1 MGGSRLFSLILY
13 SVRFADPTPTSAFR
27 LLILLRTNTELI
39 LQKFGD
45 SRPNNTTITDELII
59 FGRNC
64 TREGTIGSRIRQK
77 ITIDDK
83 PVLPRSEWLHEFR
96 TYDTLRPQGWRVHYT
111 LHRRRHHMTAG
122 DHISIVIIR
131 IAGKTDKNLHRKVN
145 SNYAQCARPISNSV
159 LHLKIARLFK

>member
-1 MGGSRLFSLILY
+1 MPPPSSGRLEVMFSLILY

-83 PVLPRSEWLHEFR
+83 PVLPRSE
-96 TYDTLRPQGWRVHYT
+96 
-111 LHRRRHHMTAG
+111 
-122 DHISIVIIR
+122 
-131 IAGKTDKNLHRKVN
+131 
-145 SNYAQCARPISNSV
+145 
-159 LHLKIARLFK
+159 